1 MRPSQYKQNITW
13 KNLHR
18 ISTDFFTCAV
28 LTCVTLRVSNGSSEK
43 KTKNGNNRLTISTS
57 SLDTECEESVSVQL
71 KKRDCPAG
79 SVWQS
84 ELQSCVDPK
93 TGEVVSDSSGSRV
106 SSGSKQNNQENE
118 PASPT
123 VEDIKEQKKKCKANG
138 GFWNDNISACFD
150 I

>member
-1 MRPSQYKQNITW
+1 MKSGVVF
-13 KNLHR
+13 LLLVA
-18 ISTDFFTCAV
+18 AV
-28 LTCVTLRVSNGSSEK
+28 NGLPADSPEDNGSEEEGLARCGRGLVYNAQ
-43 KTKNGNNRLTISTS
+43 TN
-57 SLDTECEESVSVQL
+57 ECEESVSVQL